1 MKCFSEIFC
10 SGELTSSGHHVSAGE
25 ESKVKLAGSGSG
37 GTAVRGA
44 CLTSYWTEA
53 WEASGRVASPG
64 YMPNFFELNFFI
76 IGSAVLSF

>member
-25 ESKVKLAGSGSG
+25 ESEVKLAGSGPGSIV
-37 GTAVRGA
+37 VRGA

-53 WEASGRVASPG
+53 REASGIVASPG
-64 YMPNFFELNFFI
+64 YMPNF
-76 IGSAVLSF
+76 